1 MIRNKDLINA
11 IKSVLIAVL
20 IFGPLVLSSKSMAA
34 GGYSVNTKYS
44 KFSFASKEDVRKLNS
59 SLDFSAGKSSGG
71 LFSKATDKEIEYELI
86 RKVDA
91 LFTKVQ
97 RILDMR
103 KKMKKVQVNIYPNKA
118 GLHKAFY
125 DLYKKEC
132 KLRGWYL
139 YKNNTIYLNVQ
150 DVHEGMLAHEFAHAI
165 IDHFLS
171 VKPPRA
177 SAEILAR
184 YVDEHLFDEV
194 KTY

>member
-1 MIRNKDLINA
+1 MIRNRALINA
-11 IKSVLIAVL
+11 IKTVLIAVL
-20 IFGPLVLSSKSMAA
+20 IVGPLTFCSNSLATD
-34 GGYSVNTKYS
+34 GYTVHTKYS
-44 KFSFASKEDVRKLNS
+44 KFSFTSKEDVRRLNS
-59 SLDFSAGKSSGG
+59 SLDFSTGKRAGG

-86 RKVDA
+86 KKVDA
-91 LFTKVQ
+91 LFAKVQ

-125 DLYKKEC
+125 ELYKKEC

-139 YKNNTIYLNVQ
+139 YRKNTIYLNVE

>member
-1 MIRNKDLINA
+1 MIRNLNLINS
-11 IKSVLIAVL
+11 IKMVLVTVLIVGTF
-20 IFGPLVLSSKSMAA
+20 IFSSNSLAA
-34 GGYSVNTKYS
+34 GGYTVNTKYS

-59 SLDFSAGKSSGG
+59 SLDFSTGKSSGG
-71 LFSKATDKEIEYELI
+71 FFSKASDKEVEYELI
-86 RKVDA
+86 KKVDA
-91 LFTKVQ
+91 LFVKVQ

-125 DLYKKEC
+125 NLYKKEC

-139 YKNNTIYLNVQ
+139 YRKNTIYLNVQ

-165 IDHFLS
+165 IDHFLA